1 MPPQGDVNP
10 INPKRTGI
18 LKCCLE
24 AGKGKRGLKS
34 LTVPTGGGKTIASLA
49 FALQHAVQHGLS
61 RVIYVIPYT
70 SIIEQTAKV
79 FRAIVGA
86 ENVLEYH
93 ANVSF
98 DQQGACLLY
107 TSDAADELLCVDLG
121 GRRNI
126 KKKKI
131 NKKKKKDRQTHR
143 RRRKTKK

>member
-1 MPPQGDVNP
+1 MHRFLSLFDALKQYIDPWLHPQGDVNP
-10 INPKRTGI
+10 INRKRTEI

-98 DQQGACLLY
+98 DQQG
-107 TSDAADELLCVDLG
+107 DDD
-121 GRRNI
+121 
-126 KKKKI
+126 
-131 NKKKKKDRQTHR
+131 
-143 RRRKTKK
+143 RKTEKLRLSAGKLGCSDHCYHQRTIF